1 MNFEVIFGKGEE
13 KIITEKGSYV
23 VPIGGAAC
31 ALAGNGSTHIK
42 TIFPNL
48 DMKRAEEEAKKML
61 ERCFS
66 SKDKKKRIEGYLLC
80 DEEFKLSKTKFPVTK
95 TIENIDDDGD
105 IHFIDMYYLS
115 NFFDFIRL
123 EMMYALTN
131 NMPIVKCGS
140 CSKFFFADNPTMEYC
155 DDRACRQYGAK
166 KRSKETKQADVLLLL
181 YDRVYQATY
190 YKHKTCSD
198 EKQKNE
204 LNIKLK
210 KLMEQRMKYKK
221 GEISPDKFQNFL
233 EFH

>member
-1 MNFEVIFGKGEE
+1 MDFEVIFSRSEE

-31 ALAGNGSTHIK
+31 ALADGGSTHIK
-42 TIFPNL
+42 TIFPDL
-48 DMKRAEEEAKKML
+48 DMKKAKAEATKML

-95 TIENIDDDGD
+95 TIDNTDDDGG

-115 NFFDFIRL
+115 DFFDFLRL

-140 CSKFFFADNPTMEYC
+140 CSKFFLADNPTMEYC
-155 DDRACRQYGAK
+155 DDKACRQYGAK
-166 KRSKETKQADVLLLL
+166 KRSKETKQADALLQL
-181 YDRVYQATY
+181 YDKVYQATY
-190 YKHKTCSD
+190 YKHKTCTD

-204 LNIKLK
+204 LCIKLK
-210 KLMEQRMKYKK
+210 ELMEYRMKYKK
-221 GEISPDKFQNFL
+221 CEITAENFKEIL
-233 EFH
+233 N

>member
-1 MNFEVIFGKGEE
+1 MNFEVIFGMGEE

-31 ALAGNGSTHIK
+31 ALASGGSTHIK
-42 TIFPNL
+42 TIFPDL
-48 DMKRAEEEAKKML
+48 DMARAKAEATKML

-80 DEEFKLSKTKFPVTK
+80 DEEFKLSKTKFPITK
-95 TIENIDDDGD
+95 TIENVSDDGD

-115 NFFDFIRL
+115 DFFDFLRL

-140 CSKFFFADNPTMEYC
+140 CSKFFLADNPTMEYC
-155 DDRACRQYGAK
+155 DDKACRRYGAK

-221 GEISPDKFQNFL
+221 GEITADEFQNIL
-233 EFH
+233 ESH